1 MSLSAAI
8 KALPPWLRGV
18 DPPQRCVL
26 ARLAGFVTRPKFRR
40 CLEKAE
46 GITMIHGT
54 DDGNTLLH
62 FASRVG
68 NILLIRKLLQQG
80 EDINVKN
87 RSGQTPL
94 DIAKQYQQKEAVLE
108 LWRHGAQG

>member
-1 MSLSAAI
+1 MFHA
-8 KALPPWLRGV
+8 K
-18 DPPQRCVL
+18 
-26 ARLAGFVTRPKFRR
+26 
-40 CLEKAE
+40 
-46 GITMIHGT
+46 

-87 RSGQTPL
+87 AAGQTAL
-94 DIAKQYQQKEAVLE
+94 DIAKQYQQSEVVME
-108 LWRHGAQG
+108 LSRHGAQR